1 MAAETP
7 SWLVFVGG
15 LGLGSAISAIITA
28 LFQYAL
34 TRHERL
40 SALRFTERK
49 KAFSGLLVALA
60 DLDRCGEDVSSE
72 MTIRYELAVARVQ
85 LVGSQNVRDLLHAWQ
100 DTGSGTPERL
110 QKLEAMITEM
120 RNDLGISD

>member
-1 MAAETP
+1 MSARKSLPDRKRTLSLREKRIAE
-7 SWLVFVGG
+7 LV
-15 LGLGSAISAIITA
+15 S
-28 LFQYAL
+28 
-34 TRHERL
+34 
-40 SALRFTERK
+40 
-49 KAFSGLLVALA
+49 
-60 DLDRCGEDVSSE
+60 VSSE

-85 LVGSQNVRDLLHAWQ
+85 MVGSQKVRDLLHAWQ